1 MNFDEE
7 VLEIIAINLI
17 DKEDIYSRLASLSK
31 TYEIICIVSPFHL
44 AFQYPHFDLV
54 EVIEKSKIQ
63 EIQQLVDLAETYG
76 KLGKTLAG
84 QLKYV
89 DSEEVVVDVK
99 KLITAL
105 TIQFSIESNLN
116 VLIGFAFHLACMIDR
131 EFGGE
136 KGTEFLDK
144 EFFMRKHADEI
155 QLIQEALRSI
165 EYKYQIKIS
174 EDEVCYMVSF
184 FINTH

>member
-1 MNFDEE
+1 M
-7 VLEIIAINLI
+7 
-17 DKEDIYSRLASLSK
+17 
-31 TYEIICIVSPFHL
+31 
-44 AFQYPHFDLV
+44 
-54 EVIEKSKIQ
+54 
-63 EIQQLVDLAETYG
+63 
-76 KLGKTLAG
+76 
-84 QLKYV
+84 
-89 DSEEVVVDVK
+89 VDVK